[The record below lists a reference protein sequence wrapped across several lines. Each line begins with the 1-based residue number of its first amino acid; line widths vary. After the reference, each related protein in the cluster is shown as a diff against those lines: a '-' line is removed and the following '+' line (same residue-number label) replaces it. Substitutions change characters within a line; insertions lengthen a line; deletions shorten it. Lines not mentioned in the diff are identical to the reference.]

1 MIKIK
6 RCNFITL
13 FFALILS
20 VFIIIVGFGF
30 NRITAVKAD
39 EEVPSGY
46 FSCVF
51 RIPDGNYI
59 LSLSALS
66 GYDFQSIEWGD
77 YDAPYADGN
86 STIEHRYLTGGFH
99 TVVVRGVN
107 SVPSR
112 MCEGSSNLESVYISG
127 GVSTVGT
134 YAFYGCSSLKVVVLE
149 NGISEIKAGA
159 FNSCSS
165 LASITIPDSVELLG
179 NYLFAESSLLKEV
192 VIGKGITKISD
203 GLFYNCSSLE
213 SIVLNSRE
221 LLLVGDFS
229 FVGVGANCCLFGPA
243 ELLDDY
249 KGSSRFVGRFGGNI
263 FAIPETEL
271 VEPLLDNE
279 NSDVGQPVLDD
290 NSFVQFSNEANISS
304 DIFIKTISAIGLFAI
319 VGIVFY
325 IVSFMS
331 VKNKKNNSRRTKNV
345 KEYKNG
351 KI

>member
-6 RCNFITL
+6 RRNIIIL
-13 FFALILS
+13 FFAVMLS
-20 VFIIIVGFGF
+20 VFVIISGFVF
-30 NRITAVKAD
+30 SRTITAKAD
-39 EEVPSGY
+39 EESPSGY

-51 RIPDGNYI
+51 RIPDGHYI

-66 GYDFQSIEWGD
+66 DFDFQTIEWGD
-77 YDAPYADGN
+77 SDAPYADGN

-99 TVVVRGVN
+99 TVVVRGVD

-112 MCEGSSNLESVYISG
+112 MCEGSTLLESVYISG
-127 GVSTVGT
+127 DVSTIGT

-179 NYLFAESSLLKEV
+179 NYLFAESSSLKEV

-221 LLLVGDFS
+221 LLSVGDFS
-229 FVGVGANCCLFGPA
+229 FVGVGANCCLFVPA

-263 FAIPETEL
+263 FAIPENESL
-271 VEPLLDNE
+271 EPLPDNE
-279 NSDVGQPVLDD
+279 NSDIGQPVLDD
-290 NSFVQFSNEANISS
+290 SSFVQVSNATNISS
-304 DIFIKTISAIGLFAI
+304 DNFIKVISVIGLFAFI
-319 VGIVFY
+319 GILFY
-325 IVSFMS
+325 FVSS
-331 VKNKKNNSRRTKNV
+331 IKIKNKNKKNNSRRT
-345 KEYKNG
+345 
-351 KI
+351 